1 MINRRSVVI
10 TTLGVTQ
17 TLSWASS
24 YYLTAIFAD
33 PVAADLHIS
42 RSFFFGVVSAA
53 LLASGLLGPLAG
65 RMIDRHGGR
74 DVLAATNLFFAA
86 GLALMSFARG
96 PMGLILAWSLI
107 AIGMGFGLYEAAFAT
122 AAGLY
127 GDAARNAITGI
138 TLIAGFASTV
148 GWPASRFLVDT
159 VGWRDAALVWA
170 ALHLLIGLPMN
181 RFLIPKGGAAV
192 RPETPAGPSGPVLSP
207 TMLILACVFGA
218 TWFISAS
225 LAAHLPRLLQAMG
238 ATPDAAVAAAALVG
252 PAQVGARVFEFSVL
266 RRVSP
271 MFSARLATVLN
282 PVGAAVLGVFGPV
295 AAVPFVLLHGAG
307 NGMLTIARGTLPLA
321 LFGPAG
327 YGMRTGILAAP
338 ARVLQGAAPLAFGYV
353 LDSFGPRAA
362 LLFSGGVMGL
372 SFLTLCL
379 LRPRMAR

>member
-1 MINRRSVVI
+1 MASRRTIVI
-10 TTLGVTQ
+10 STLGITQ

-33 PVAADLHIS
+33 PVSADLHIS

-53 LLASGLLGPLAG
+53 LLASGLLGPMAG

-74 DVLAATNLFFAA
+74 DVLALTNLAFAA
-86 GLALMSFARG
+86 GLAIMAFAQG
-96 PMGLILAWSLI
+96 PAILILAWTAI

-122 AAGLY
+122 ATGLY
-127 GDAARNAITGI
+127 GQAARNAITGI

-148 GWPASRFLVDT
+148 GWPTSRFLVET

-170 ALHLLIGLPMN
+170 ALHVFLGLPMN
-181 RFLIPKGGAAV
+181 RFIIPKATAAPP
-192 RPETPAGPSGPVLSP
+192 RPQAAPPQAGRINR
-207 TMLILACVFGA
+207 TMIILAGVFGV

-238 ATPDAAVAAAALVG
+238 ATPEAAVAASALVG
-252 PAQVGARVFEFSVL
+252 PAQVVARLFEFSVL

-271 MFSARLATVLN
+271 MFSARLSTILN
-282 PVGAAVLGVFGPV
+282 PIGAIGLAIFGPV

-321 LFGPAG
+321 LFGPEG
-327 YGMRTGILAAP
+327 YGLRTGLLAAP
-338 ARVLQGAAPLAFGYV
+338 ARITQGAAPLVFGLV
-353 LDSFGPRAA
+353 LDRGGPTAA
-362 LLFSGGVMGL
+362 LMFCVALMGA
-372 SFLTLCL
+372 SCFILCL
-379 LRPRMAR
+379 LHPRT

>member
-1 MINRRSVVI
+1 MIRRRGVVI
-10 TTLGVTQ
+10 VTLGVTQ

-42 RSFFFGVVSAA
+42 RTIFFGVVSAS

-74 DVLAATNLFFAA
+74 DVLVATNLFFAA
-86 GLALMSFARG
+86 GLASMAFAQG
-96 PMGLILAWSLI
+96 PIGLILAWSLI

-122 AAGLY
+122 ATGLY
-127 GDAARNAITGI
+127 GQNARNAIVGI
-138 TLIAGFASTV
+138 TLIAGFSSTV
-148 GWPASRFLVDT
+148 GWPANRFLVDT
-159 VGWRDAALVWA
+159 VGWRDAVLVWA
-170 ALHLLIGLPMN
+170 ALHLVLGLPMN
-181 RFLIPKGGAAV
+181 RFLVPKGSAAV
-192 RPETPAGPSGPVLSP
+192 HPEPTSAAGSSVLSP

-218 TWFISAS
+218 TWFVASA
-225 LAAHLPRLLQAMG
+225 LASQLPRLLQAMG
-238 ATPDAAVAAAALVG
+238 ATPDAAVAASALVG
-252 PAQVGARVFEFSVL
+252 PAQVGARLFEFSVL

-271 MFSARLATVLN
+271 MFSARLSTILN
-282 PVGAAVLGVFGPV
+282 PIGAVVLGVFGPL

-353 LDSFGPRAA
+353 LDSGGPRVA

-379 LRPRMAR
+379 LRPKMTR